1 MHSAIISFSF
11 APSTSL
17 STYKTSLLFS
27 FFLAIRFIAFSSKP
41 IAYNFFNKAS
51 VGLPDASNPTD
62 AGINLIDVFWFSA
75 SSLTSFRYI
84 PILLGVEKIES
95 SDVSFAR

>member
-27 FFLAIRFIAFSSKP
+27 FFLAIRFIAF
-41 IAYNFFNKAS
+41 AYNFFNKAS